1 MSTVHL
7 IRRLRGVLVLAPVAV
22 VLCGTAT
29 ADAASTPSVSNLA
42 LRADVRND
50 TTVSSN
56 WSGYA
61 IGASSLAVATT
72 FTSVSGQWVQPT
84 ANCTSS
90 SSTYS
95 AFWVGLGGFSE
106 VSQALEQIGT
116 SADCTASGKARY
128 SMWYELVPAASVPI
142 KFKVF
147 PGNVISASV
156 KVSGAAVTVQI
167 RNLTRK
173 TKFTKTLGMSN
184 PDTSTAEWVAEA
196 PSACTA
202 SGRCTQLPLTN
213 FGTVTFTK
221 ASATTTDGHTGTI
234 TDSAWPATTIQLIEA
249 AARPFAGSPTPS
261 TGAVPAALASDG
273 SAFAV
278 IWEAAI
284 PVPTEATPPTP

>member
-1 MSTVHL
+1 MSTFQL
-7 IRRLRGVLVLAPVAV
+7 IRTARRALVLAPVAV
-22 VLCGTAT
+22 VLWGTTT
-29 ADAASTPSVSNLA
+29 ADAASTRSVTNLA

-61 IGASSLAVATT
+61 IGASAPAVATT

-90 SSTYS
+90 RQTYS

-106 VSQALEQIGT
+106 SSQALEQIGT
-116 SADCTASGKARY
+116 SADCTPSGKATY

-147 PGNVISASV
+147 PGNVIGASV
-156 KVSGAAVTVQI
+156 KVSGTSVTVQI

-173 TKFTKTLGMSN
+173 TKFAKTISMSN

-196 PSACTA
+196 PSACAA
-202 SGRCTQLPLTN
+202 SGRCTQLPLTD

-234 TDSAWPATTIQLIEA
+234 TDSAWPATTIQLVEDA
-249 AARPFAGSPTPS
+249 SRPFAGSSTTS

-278 IWEAAI
+278 VWQAAI
-284 PVPTEATPPTP
+284 PVSTGATPPGP

>member
-1 MSTVHL
+1 MSTFHL
-7 IRRLRGVLVLAPVAV
+7 IRRVRRVLVLAPVAV

-29 ADAASTPSVSNLA
+29 ADAASMRSPSNLA
-42 LRADVRND
+42 LQADVRND

-61 IGASSLAVATT
+61 IGTPSLAVATT

-90 SSTYS
+90 RSTYS

-106 VSQALEQIGT
+106 VSQAVEQIGT
-116 SADCTASGKARY
+116 SADCTASGKATY

-147 PGNVISASV
+147 PGNVVSASV
-156 KVSGAAVTVQI
+156 KVSGTSVTVQI

-173 TKFTKTLGMSN
+173 TKFTKTLRMSN

-202 SGRCTQLPLTN
+202 SGRCTQLPLTD
-213 FGTVTFTK
+213 FGAVTFTN

-234 TDSAWPATTIQLIEA
+234 TDSAWPATTIQLIEDA
-249 AARPFAGSPTPS
+249 SRPFAVSPTIS

-278 IWEAAI
+278 LWEAAI
-284 PVPTEATPPTP
+284 PVSTGATPPSP